1 MTVAK
6 RGTAWRLSAI
16 ALVSVFALTA
26 CLGGAAKT
34 PEINIT
40 APTAGTALSVGQ
52 SVAIVGTATGDAIS
66 RVEII
71 VDGQRYAELNAPDL
85 TKGVPSFPIN
95 VPWTPLA
102 AGTHAIQLKAYGPP
116 DGKALL
122 TQSEPLVLNAQAAAV
137 SVVATEPAPT
147 QEVVPTKAPSAPDA
161 NAAVPTVAPPAQPG
175 AAVATTAPAAGAAG
189 NTAPSL
195 TVTNEFVNVR
205 TGPDTAYD
213 RIGELKQGQTAPV
226 KGKSADGQWW
236 QISFPSGAGG
246 IGWVINDYVQANG
259 LAANVPVA
267 SAPPKPVVVAPV
279 VPAAPAAPAP
289 VLVPLVTAAPPQVA
303 PAAPGALVGGR
314 GILRINANPVGSG
327 STAYASWN
335 IPNFKE
341 GQFDR
346 GDGQGLKGPIA
357 QSMQVDVPGIS
368 GARTIKLQWTD
379 TNGAV
384 NEDTIVV
391 NVSGQGV
398 AQPVPVQ
405 NNPDCTATNPEWRG
419 GNSGEYA
426 FCTRRDM
433 TYVGTDPGNIA
444 YYRAGED
451 VTLKLNW
458 DIYGIN
464 GLFFMMEASDA
475 RCGPGGDKGFQRT
488 ATGSGEVAFNIRDMG
503 TGGYKMS
510 MKVIRKDNVEVRY
523 NEKFLCVGVGQASG
537 GNPQPTAPPSSGGGG
552 GGGQPTAMP

>member
-6 RGTAWRLSAI
+6 RGTAWRLGAI
-16 ALVSVFALTA
+16 ALMSVFALTA

-34 PEINIT
+34 PEIKIT

-137 SVVATEPAPT
+137 PVAATEPAPT
-147 QEVVPTKAPSAPDA
+147 AAAVPTKAPSAPDA
-161 NAAVPTVAPPAQPG
+161 NAAVPTVAPPAAG
-175 AAVATTAPAAGAAG
+175 AATTAPAPAAGAAA

-213 RIGELKQGQTAPV
+213 KLGELKQGQTAPV
-226 KGKSADGQWW
+226 KGKSADGKWW
-236 QISFPSGAGG
+236 QISYPSGAGG
-246 IGWVINDYVQANG
+246 VGWVINDYVQANG

-267 SAPPKPVVVAPV
+267 SAPPKPVVAV
-279 VPAAPAAPAP
+279 VAAPAAPAP
-289 VLVPLVTAAPPQVA
+289 VLIPLVTAAPPQVA
-303 PAAPGALVGGR
+303 PAPAVPSALVGGR
-314 GILRINANPVGSG
+314 GVLRINANPVGNG

-341 GQFDR
+341 GKFDR
-346 GDGQGLKGPIA
+346 GDGKGLNGPIA

-379 TNGAV
+379 TNGGV

-391 NVSGQGV
+391 NVSGQAV
-398 AQPVPVQ
+398 AQPNPVQ
-405 NNPDCTATNPEWRG
+405 VNPDCSASNPEWRG
-419 GNSGEYA
+419 GTSGEYA

-433 TYVGTDPGNIA
+433 TYVGTDPGNVA
-444 YYRAGED
+444 YYKTGED

-464 GLFFMMEASDA
+464 GLFFMMEASDV

-510 MKVIRKDNVEVRY
+510 MKVVRKDGGEVRY

-537 GNPQPTAPPSSGGGG
+537 GNPQPTAASGGGNSG
-552 GGGQPTAMP
+552 GGGQPTAQP